1 MVWLVGGLSVLVA
14 WVCLF
19 QGTSGNVR
27 HTHTCSEVDLL
38 KYWGLLIQHGVVP
51 DEAHKL
57 ALTARY
63 GKGYFTKPVKKFLEI
78 YNPKLLYY
86 NRTEPM
92 EGGTGIQ
99 EFLASVSEIQTSREA
114 AIKDGRPFKT
124 ICQTG
129 FNAGVSALAFLCG
142 SREHTV
148 VRSFDLG
155 EHSYTK
161 QAESLINT
169 LYPGRHQVTY
179 GDSTLTLPVI
189 IANGGLSCDFV
200 FVDGGHTHAIAK
212 ADLLAFK
219 KLSTPGTTIAVD
231 NCNMWNAHHGNGGVP
246 EVSTAYL
253 DLVKEGLIYHHK
265 QISVNDCFGKGSDL
279 CREVCVGVYS

>member
-1 MVWLVGGLSVLVA
+1 MCDTRTPALRWI
-14 WVCLF
+14 C
-19 QGTSGNVR
+19 
-27 HTHTCSEVDLL
+27 
-38 KYWGLLIQHGVVP
+38 VVP

-78 YNPKLLYY
+78 YNPKQNPWKAARASRSSWPPLARYRRPEKLRLKMDVLL
-86 NRTEPM
+86 RP
-92 EGGTGIQ
+92 
-99 EFLASVSEIQTSREA
+99 FVKLASMLVCRHW
-114 AIKDGRPFKT
+114 RF
-124 ICQTG
+124 
-129 FNAGVSALAFLCG
+129 F
-142 SREHTV
+142 
-148 VRSFDLG
+148 
-155 EHSYTK
+155 
-161 QAESLINT
+161 AEVANT
-169 LYPGRHQVTY
+169 LPGRHQVTY
-179 GDSTLTLPVI
+179 GDSTLTLPVV